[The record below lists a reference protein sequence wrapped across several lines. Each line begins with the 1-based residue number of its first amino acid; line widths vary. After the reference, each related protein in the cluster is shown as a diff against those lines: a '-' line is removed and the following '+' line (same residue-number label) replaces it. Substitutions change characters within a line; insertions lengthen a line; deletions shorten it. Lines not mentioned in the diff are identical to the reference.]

1 MHIRAIFVVLYYTI
15 KIPNPCQPI
24 NKKMYISQHLFEFLR
39 IQKQQNK
46 GVYTLRTKL
55 RGFV

>member
-1 MHIRAIFVVLYYTI
+1 MATDQQKNL
-15 KIPNPCQPI
+15 
-24 NKKMYISQHLFEFLR
+24 LFSAFFLFLR

-46 GVYTLRTKL
+46 GVYTLMTKL